1 MDLFAG
7 CGAMTRGFVDCGR
20 FEPVFAV
27 EMDTYAAATY
37 EANFGAAHLEVKPI
51 EEVQDFEGV
60 DVVIGGPPCQGFSTL
75 NRNRVG
81 FERRALWLEYWKAL
95 RSSGARAF
103 VMENVPQLLKSP
115 EYREF
120 ERLARQSFTVE
131 ARVLDAADYGVP
143 QRRRRAIVIG
153 AVADRVPWPEPTHAD
168 PDKPALAR
176 DAWRTFRDAVD
187 GLSLVPDG
195 QNWHVGRNPRPKS
208 KLRYRAVPLD
218 GGNRFQMQEN
228 LERFGLGDLVLP
240 CFRKKTT
247 GTTDVFGRL
256 WWDRPSVTIR
266 TEFYKPEKG
275 RYLHPSEHRAITVRE
290 AARLMSFDDKF
301 ILPSDQSMTSIARQV
316 GNAVPPLLARRI
328 AQTLADALDA
338 ASSPVISAAA

>member
-1 MDLFAG
+1 
-7 CGAMTRGFVDCGR
+7 
-20 FEPVFAV
+20 
-27 EMDTYAAATY
+27 
-37 EANFGAAHLEVKPI
+37 
-51 EEVQDFEGV
+51 
-60 DVVIGGPPCQGFSTL
+60 
-75 NRNRVG
+75 
-81 FERRALWLEYWKAL
+81 
-95 RSSGARAF
+95 
-103 VMENVPQLLKSP
+103 
-115 EYREF
+115 
-120 ERLARQSFTVE
+120 
-131 ARVLDAADYGVP
+131 
-143 QRRRRAIVIG
+143 
-153 AVADRVPWPEPTHAD
+153 
-168 PDKPALAR
+168 
-176 DAWRTFRDAVD
+176 
-187 GLSLVPDG
+187 
-195 QNWHVGRNPRPKS
+195 
-208 KLRYRAVPLD
+208 
-218 GGNRFQMQEN
+218 MQEN